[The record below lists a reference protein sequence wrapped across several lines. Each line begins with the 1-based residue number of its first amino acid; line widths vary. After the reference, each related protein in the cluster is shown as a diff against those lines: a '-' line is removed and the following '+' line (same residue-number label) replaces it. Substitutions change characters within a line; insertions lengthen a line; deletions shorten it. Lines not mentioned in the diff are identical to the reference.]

1 MTTQIQRNTFS
12 RSQRK
17 ALINGLLFTS
27 PWIVGFLAFRVY
39 PFFASLYYS
48 FTFYPILDRPKWIG
62 LDNYINL
69 FDDPRFLTSLYNTSY
84 YALGAVPL
92 ATLVG
97 IGLAMLLNSKV
108 RGLSFFRTIYF
119 LPSITPVVATA
130 IVWLWM
136 FDPINGVVNY
146 LLDLVGIQGPG
157 WMGSPQWSKPAL
169 ILMSL
174 WGVGGAV
181 VIYLAS
187 LQDVPREL
195 LEAAELDGARWGQKV
210 RFVILPMISPVILFN
225 VITGLI
231 GAFQYFTEAFIMTGG
246 TGSPADSTLMMSIY
260 LYQSAFQYFKIGYA
274 SAQAWMLFLIVIA
287 FTMLLFRVSGR
298 LVYYGGK

>member
-1 MTTQIQRNTFS
+1 MIRLRKLTRNE
-12 RSQRK
+12 RK
-17 ALINGLLFTS
+17 ALRNGLLFTS
-27 PWIVGFLAFRVY
+27 PWIIGFLAFRVY

-62 LDNYINL
+62 LDNYTNL

-84 YALGAVPL
+84 YALGAVPP
-92 ATLVG
+92 ATVVG
-97 IGLAMLLNSKV
+97 IALAMLLNTKV

-136 FDPINGVVNY
+136 FDPINGVINY
-146 LLDLVGIQGPG
+146 LLDLVGIHGPG

-169 ILMSL
+169 ILMSM

-195 LEAAELDGARWGQKV
+195 LEAAELDGANSGQKIRHV
-210 RFVILPMISPVILFN
+210 TLPMISPVILFN

-231 GAFQYFTEAFIMTGG
+231 GAFQYFTEAFVMTGG

-287 FTMLLFRVSGR
+287 FTIVLFRVSGR